1 MKKIF
6 SFLLL
11 LITTVASL
19 YAQTDNS
26 VKNESDNAKT
36 NANANDEFT
45 YGEFKAGYGVTQFST
60 GLKERFNN
68 GNFSTSSGGLFS
80 IAAYRKFQKI
90 NHLHFGLKFKALGAG
105 VSRGNNNNEM
115 FFNFWGTGI
124 STKYFPFSKSGSQGF
139 YFQGDYN
146 FTTQFTQKYRNTTML
161 EFDHQFAIG
170 NSFTLGMGY
179 QIKLKKRYGLI
190 ASVEYDNASRQGE
203 VQTIGSKN
211 FRNSNIGFQIGLIF

>member
-11 LITTVASL
+11 FITTVASL
-19 YAQTDNS
+19 DAQTNNS
-26 VKNESDNAKT
+26 VKKEND
-36 NANANDEFT
+36 NDEFT
-45 YGEFKAGYGVTQFST
+45 YGEFKAGIGVTQFST

-124 STKYFPFSKSGSQGF
+124 STKFFPFSKSGTQGF
-139 YFQGDYN
+139 YLQGDYN
-146 FTTQFTQKYRNTTML
+146 FITQFTQKYRNTSML

-170 NSFTLGMGY
+170 NSLTLGIGY
-179 QIKLKKRYGLI
+179 QIKLKKRYGLL

-203 VQTIGSKN
+203 VQAIGSKI
-211 FRNSNIGFQIGLIF
+211 FRNSNIAFQIGFIF